1 MPTERADNEV
11 GSQNLSVYEL
21 LFKNM
26 QDFLEVTCFYL
37 RVRNTRE
44 AMVYIRILAKG
55 NVYLNMTRLAIV
67 PR

>member
-44 AMVYIRILAKG
+44 AMV
-55 NVYLNMTRLAIV
+55 
-67 PR
+67 